1 MDRKF
6 LFSWMGALFLLLVV
20 PGLILSSKKDAPEL
34 VLANASPVDQS
45 METLCYQKMDLE
57 YLIPAVWI
65 DFASSSK
72 RADPFSFF
80 LIRQF
85 DDRERILIQLEFL
98 GTGIMVDRF
107 YGDSILIETTETIRA
122 NGRLKKIPDTPVCFY
137 LMAGEVDRILESE
150 VVIKLPND
158 LIDPDW
164 LDYIVRT
171 AILRNPAWRLP
182 ENLLA
187 EDSIYD

>member
-1 MDRKF
+1 
-6 LFSWMGALFLLLVV
+6 
-20 PGLILSSKKDAPEL
+20 
-34 VLANASPVDQS
+34 
-45 METLCYQKMDLE
+45 
-57 YLIPAVWI
+57 
-65 DFASSSK
+65 
-72 RADPFSFF
+72 
-80 LIRQF
+80 
-85 DDRERILIQLEFL
+85 
-98 GTGIMVDRF
+98 MVDRF